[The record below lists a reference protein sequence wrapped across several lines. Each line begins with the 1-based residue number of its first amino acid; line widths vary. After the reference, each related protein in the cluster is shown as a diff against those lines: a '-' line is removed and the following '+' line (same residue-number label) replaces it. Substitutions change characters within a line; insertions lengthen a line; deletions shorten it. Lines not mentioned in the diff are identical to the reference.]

1 MSRTTIIYKKVARKE
16 SDLTALNA
24 IIYSRSSLLYTSQ
37 HMMNQPQCKRKHEYG
52 PFQLIEQCPGHAW
65 KSVSAK
71 DRCKITTDSQIEE
84 WQEPWGKNRGKYIS
98 L

>member
-1 MSRTTIIYKKVARKE
+1 
-16 SDLTALNA
+16 
-24 IIYSRSSLLYTSQ
+24 
-37 HMMNQPQCKRKHEYG
+37 MNQPRCKRKHEYG

-84 WQEPWGKNRGKYIS
+84 WQSQGGKKEENIYLSRQAKHYQTDWQ
-98 L
+98 